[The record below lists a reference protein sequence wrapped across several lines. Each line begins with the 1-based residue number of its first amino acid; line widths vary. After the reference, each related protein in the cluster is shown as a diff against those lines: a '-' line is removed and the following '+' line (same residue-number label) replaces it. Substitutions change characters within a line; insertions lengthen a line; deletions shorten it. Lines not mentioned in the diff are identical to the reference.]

1 MKTILFLSLFTLFLL
16 FGCSDSDKEI
26 GVGPVKKIELGEIN
40 NDLVKKGEEI
50 YNAKCLSCH
59 NDVARGLAPDLTGVI
74 NRRKPEW
81 IMNMI
86 LNPEGMLTQD
96 EQAKELAKQYKMP
109 MYKQIENENEART
122 LLEFLRTKN

>member
-1 MKTILFLSLFTLFLL
+1 MFLL
-16 FGCSDSDKEI
+16 FGCSDSGKDI
-26 GVGPVKKIELGEIN
+26 GIGPVKKIELGDVN
-40 NDLVKKGEEI
+40 NALVLNGEKIFNE
-50 YNAKCLSCH
+50 KCLSCH

-86 LNPEGMLTQD
+86 LNPEGMLAGD
-96 EQAKELAKQYKMP
+96 NQAKELSKQYKMP
-109 MYKQIENENEART
+109 MYKQIEKEEEARA